1 MIGAMP
7 GRKDFEP
14 CRRMRYIACVWRF
27 MAIPRSVAHT
37 APLIPATDMINT
49 LATLLVFQTIG
60 EGLAYAFS
68 LPVPGPVIGMVLLFI
83 YFLLKKGAAEKL
95 APVSLEL
102 LKHLSL
108 LFIPAGVGVMVHA
121 QRVAAEWLPIAAALL
136 ASTIVSIAVTA
147 VVVKWLQK

>member
-1 MIGAMP
+1 
-7 GRKDFEP
+7 
-14 CRRMRYIACVWRF
+14 
-27 MAIPRSVAHT
+27 
-37 APLIPATDMINT
+37 MINT

-83 YFLLKKGAAEKL
+83 YLLLKKGVAEKL

-121 QRVAAEWLPIAAALL
+121 QRVAAEWLPIAAALV

>member
-1 MIGAMP
+1 
-7 GRKDFEP
+7 
-14 CRRMRYIACVWRF
+14 
-27 MAIPRSVAHT
+27 
-37 APLIPATDMINT
+37 MINT

-83 YFLLKKGAAEKL
+83 YLLVRKGAAQKL

-108 LFIPAGVGVMVHA
+108 LFIPAGVGIMVHA
-121 QRVAAEWLPIAAALL
+121 QRVAAEWLPIAAALV

-147 VVVKWLQK
+147 VVVKRLQK